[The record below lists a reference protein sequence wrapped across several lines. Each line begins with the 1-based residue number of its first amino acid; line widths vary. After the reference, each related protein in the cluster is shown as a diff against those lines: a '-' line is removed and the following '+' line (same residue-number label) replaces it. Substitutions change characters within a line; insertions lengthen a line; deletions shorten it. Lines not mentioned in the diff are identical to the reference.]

1 VHTGVTTPSGPSAA
15 PAPPPSPPAS
25 GAGGRATRRDHQKR
39 ATREALRSAALRLF
53 GEQGFQ
59 ETTVDDIAAAVGVSK
74 RTFFLHFASKDEVL
88 LGHVA
93 QQLEV
98 LRGELAAM
106 PGELGIFER
115 AGHAVAALAEDM
127 QRRDDLLLQL
137 DLVHRAP
144 QLLAVNLEQF
154 TAFEDAIADAVR
166 RWLRAG
172 APRRLTREQDG
183 YAQLVGTVS
192 IAALRAALT
201 VWRRRGGRGSLGALV
216 AKQVG
221 TLRAGMSSP

>member
-115 AGHAVAALAEDM
+115 AGHAVTALAEDM

-166 RWLRAG
+166 QWLRAG

-216 AKQVG
+216 TKQVG
-221 TLRAGMSSP
+221 TLRAGMSPP